1 MPSCI
6 SAAAAST
13 AAAARVPPVA
23 SAAAWVSASSMKHFT
38 ATPKRFRSGLRI
50 PVRAM
55 LVSVM
60 MVRPLRMAAIP
71 AAMAF
76 G

>member
-1 MPSCI
+1 
-6 SAAAAST
+6 
-13 AAAARVPPVA
+13 
-23 SAAAWVSASSMKHFT
+23 MKHFT

-60 MVRPLRMAAIP
+60 MVLPLRMAAIP